1 MHTSYLVLNFVYK
14 HQAYCLPEAFN
25 NYFMLRSDRHNRIT
39 RGATDLHTGIS
50 KANNNF
56 GCSSIKISG
65 AKTFNQLPKDLDIS
79 KKGKSF

>member
-1 MHTSYLVLNFVYK
+1 MKIRNKLSIYL
-14 HQAYCLPEAFN
+14 
-25 NYFMLRSDRHNRIT
+25 S
-39 RGATDLHTGIS
+39 RGATVLDIS